1 MLEAETHNPDLF
13 VGCFCD
19 LANGTDV
26 FKNYSLCEEY
36 MDKFLQCKQFA
47 RAVDQSSL
55 NCSVC
60 TI

>member
-36 MDKFLQCKQFA
+36 MDKFLPCKQFA
-47 RAVDQSSL
+47 RAVDQR
-55 NCSVC
+55 VV
-60 TI
+60 